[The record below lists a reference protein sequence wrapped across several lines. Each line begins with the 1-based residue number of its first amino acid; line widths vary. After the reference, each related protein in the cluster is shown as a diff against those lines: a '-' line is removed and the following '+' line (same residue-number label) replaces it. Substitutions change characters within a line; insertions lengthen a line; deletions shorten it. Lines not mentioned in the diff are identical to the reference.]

1 MNRALALL
9 CLAGC
14 AQFRPP
20 SEEASSGGG
29 GGCPV
34 RGDSYTYADEAGSK
48 VAGDLDRVTGK
59 LAATGEVFAGV
70 GLDFAAPIDASR
82 YRGIAFAARRG
93 PGAAAHVRLKVP
105 DVNTDPDGKVCTD
118 CYNDFGI
125 SFQVTEEWTRYEAP
139 FADLVQETGWGAPR
153 PAQVDTT
160 KLYGVQWQI
169 AVAGADVDL
178 QVDQVEFLGCEE

>member
-1 MNRALALL
+1 MNKVFVLAT
-9 CLAGC
+9 LAGC

-20 SEEASSGGG
+20 AEGAGGG

-34 RGDSYTYADEAGSK
+34 SGDSYTYADEAGSQ
-48 VAGDLDRVTGK
+48 VAGDARRITGT
-59 LAATGEVFAGV
+59 LASGGEVFAGV
-70 GLDFAAPIDASR
+70 GLSFPEPVDASR
-82 YRGIAFAARRG
+82 YRGIAFLARRG

-105 DVNTDPDGKVCTD
+105 DVNTDPDGGVCTD

-153 PAQVDTT
+153 PAAIDTS
-160 KLYGVQWQI
+160 KLYGVQWQL
-169 AVAGADVDL
+169 AVAGAAVDL
-178 QVDQVEFLGCEE
+178 QLDQIEFLGCQE